1 MYVSNGFL
9 FLYKVYEGW
18 ELKRSSPTD
27 PPKEN
32 GHKFVPTAP
41 IGSKFRLLGNTRLF
55 SFPGGDFLF
64 SFFWIVLFCLVWFC
78 FVFSLN
84 IFSFFDRLKVYR

>member
-32 GHKFVPTAP
+32 GHEFVPTAP

-64 SFFWIVLFCLVWFC
+64 SFCLDRFVLFCIVLF
-78 FVFSLN
+78 FSLN
-84 IFSFFDRLKVYR
+84 IFSFFDRLKV